1 MSMESSDFRSEMIRM
16 HQENKTNISEL
27 AKKVDGMKDAI
38 YAETTAMKVNIAML
52 QVKSG
57 VWGVVGGGV
66 VLLLAKAFK

>member
-1 MSMESSDFRSEMIRM
+1 MAESDFRSEVLRM
-16 HQENKTNISEL
+16 HEENKESVREL

-38 YAETTAMKVNIAML
+38 YAETSAMKVNIAML